1 MDMDKEGLLNPE
13 GLWNK
18 RGAWLAALIAVAA
31 LVGFN
36 YVFFEQ
42 MLGALGLFSIAWI
55 ALLAAVFLLALAES
69 AAEWVF
75 ARLVQALVPLP
86 SAIRQL
92 LIPARLSAVRE
103 QLAAPLH
110 QWKWQR
116 LSRAE
121 VLSASRIDDLHLRQV
136 RAAGSRS
143 PRQRRA
149 A

>member
-1 MDMDKEGLLNPE
+1 MDMDREGLLNPQ

-18 RGAWLAALIAVAA
+18 RGARLGALIAVAA

-42 MLGALGLFSIAWI
+42 VLGALGLFSIAWI
-55 ALLAAVFLLALAES
+55 ALLAAVFVLALAES
-69 AAEWVF
+69 AAEWGF
-75 ARLVQALVPLP
+75 ARLVASLAPVPG
-86 SAIRQL
+86 AIRQL
-92 LIPARLSAVRE
+92 RIPARLSAVFE

-110 QWKWQR
+110 QWKWRR
-116 LSRAE
+116 LDWAA
-121 VLSASRIDDLHLRQV
+121 VLSASRIEELNNRQV
-136 RAAGSRS
+136 RAAGSRA